1 MLRNDG
7 TQIAESAAARMQS
20 DSIVVN
26 QTEILWPDSCQMISG
41 RVLPM
46 TAAHAM
52 IRGHGLDVAGVAGFI
67 WLGTI
72 AASFTEGARAPRLI
86 FPVWEFRLP
95 ACATIRSRP
104 ECDRE
109 TSRCLSP
116 ARENR
121 RRRAPA

>member
-1 MLRNDG
+1 MLRSDG
-7 TQIAESAAARMQS
+7 IQIAESAAARMQS

-67 WLGTI
+67 WLGDNCRLVYGRRPSVALNLSSLGISPTSMRNDSI
-72 AASFTEGARAPRLI
+72 AAGM
-86 FPVWEFRLP
+86 
-95 ACATIRSRP
+95 
-104 ECDRE
+104 
-109 TSRCLSP
+109 
-116 ARENR
+116 
-121 RRRAPA
+121 